1 MATEAERNKQLRE
14 SLVKAR
20 EIIQEQQKA
29 LDNLMQPPN
38 TLAVFTRWFSETDR
52 LAVVNTGGRDMRVPV
67 AEELLPFVGQR
78 VLMSPEGNAVIGLD
92 EYPVHGTVAT
102 FDHVLEDGRLYVT
115 TNMDTGL
122 VVTRS
127 KSLQGQEIKSGSV
140 LMLDEKSGIA
150 IDVIAGPDETQ
161 DLMLEDVP
169 DVSYEDIGG
178 LDEQLQQIHDSIEL
192 PYLHADLFKKY
203 HRRAP
208 KGILLYGP
216 PGCGKTLVA
225 KAVANNLARKSGRDK
240 VHFLNVKGPELLN
253 KWVGETERS
262 IRDVF
267 AKAREL
273 GSEGD
278 PVVIFFDE
286 MESMF
291 RQRGAGISSDVE
303 STIVPS
309 LLAEMD
315 GVEGLHNVIVIGASN
330 RQDLI
335 DPAILRPGRLDVK
348 IMVGRPD
355 NKAAYAILEKYLTD
369 DLPYAEP
376 ISLGTIID
384 EMYAETKATEFLEV
398 TYQNGQKEIL
408 HFKDFSSGAMIAS
421 IVDRAKTSAIK
432 DELEGKAEGITLA
445 HLISAVADEF
455 KENEDLPNTS
465 NPDDW
470 AKISGRKGERIAH
483 VRPLLREEDDKKG
496 TTTIDTGQYL

>member
-1 MATEAERNKQLRE
+1 MATDFDVQQLRTT
-14 SLVKAR
+14 LAQAK
-20 EIIQEQQKA
+20 EIIQQQQAA
-29 LDNLMQPPN
+29 LDHLSEPPN
-38 TLAVFTRWFSETDR
+38 QLAVFARWFSETDR
-52 LAVVNTGGRDMRVPV
+52 LAIVSAGGRDMRVPV
-67 AEELLPFVGQR
+67 AKDILPFVGQR
-78 VLMSPEGNAVIGLD
+78 VLLSPEGGAVIGLD
-92 EYPVHGTVAT
+92 EYPVHGAVVK
-102 FDHVLEDGRLYVT
+102 FDHALDDGRLYVKT
-115 TNMDTGL
+115 CTDEGIIVTKSRSLRGL
-122 VVTRS
+122 
-127 KSLQGQEIKSGSV
+127 EIKSGSS

-150 IDVIAGPDETQ
+150 IEVISGPDETQ

-169 DVSYEDIGG
+169 DVSYSDIGG
-178 LDEQLQQIHDSIEL
+178 LDTQLQEIHDSIEL

-225 KAVANNLARKSGRDK
+225 KAVANNLAKKSGREK
-240 VHFLNVKGPELLN
+240 AHFLNIKGPELLN

-262 IRDVF
+262 IREVF

-278 PVVIFFDE
+278 PVIIFFDE

-315 GVEGLHNVIVIGASN
+315 GVEGLNNVIVIGASN

-355 NKAAYAILEKYLTD
+355 SVAAYAILEKYLTD
-369 DLPYAEP
+369 DLPYGEP
-376 ISLGTIID
+376 ISLGSVID
-384 EMYAETKATEFLEV
+384 AMYAEEKDTEFLEV
-398 TYQNGQKEIL
+398 TYQNGQKETL

-432 DELEGKAEGITLA
+432 DELEEKGTGITLK
-445 HLISAVADEF
+445 HLLDAVAAEF

-483 VRPLLREEDDKKG
+483 VRPLLREEDDKETK
-496 TTTIDTGQYL
+496 TIDPGMYL